1 MLVAVCGA
9 ACDVTIDGQPV
20 AQWRTHHL
28 PAGKELALG
37 IAVGLGMR
45 IYIAFSA
52 LLDVPVVLGSRATY
66 TIGAIGG
73 IEGRA
78 LRSGDLIPLADLD
91 LKRPRLRLKDGS
103 LPQYEHEWT
112 LDAMRGPQGDPEF
125 MTAEDMQ
132 LFFAKTWKVSPQSSR
147 TGIRL
152 EAHKFTWARES
163 GGVAGGHPSNILDDG
178 YPVGGVDMNG
188 DTPVILGPDGPTAGG
203 FVVLATVIR
212 SSLWKIGQ
220 DPPG

>member
-1 MLVAVCGA
+1 
-9 ACDVTIDGQPV
+9 
-20 AQWRTHHL
+20 
-28 PAGKELALG
+28 
-37 IAVGLGMR
+37 MR

-52 LLDVPVVLGSRATY
+52 LLDVPVVLGPRATY

-78 LRSGDLIPLADLD
+78 LRSGDLIPLAGLD
-91 LKRPRLRLKDGS
+91 LERPRLRIKDGA
-103 LPQYEHEWT
+103 LPHYEHEWT
-112 LDAMRGPQGDPEF
+112 LDSMRGPQGDPEF
-125 MTAEDMQ
+125 MTAEDVQ
-132 LFFAKTWKVSPQSSR
+132 LFFEKTWKVSPQSSR
-147 TGIRL
+147 TGIRM

-220 DPPG
+220 IRPAGTRCVSAMSVCGRRCGCERRLTPGRTLLP